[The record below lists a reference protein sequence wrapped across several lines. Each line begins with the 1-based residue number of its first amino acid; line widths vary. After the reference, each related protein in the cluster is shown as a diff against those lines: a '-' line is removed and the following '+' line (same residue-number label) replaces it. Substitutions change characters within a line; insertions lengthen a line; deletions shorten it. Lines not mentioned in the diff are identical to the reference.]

1 MLSPGWRIAH
11 FYLERS
17 QSSTLPLLFSA
28 GLIGVWRSM
37 RTSHTSTISIRFS
50 WPLGQWSHYSG
61 SSFPFRPDLEYCS
74 FKFEVTFALTY
85 IFYQQGPVVD
95 LHNSQSILD
104 DQARI
109 QLRIMGTSSSQPTLR
124 NHASGN
130 VFVNYFHDCRH
141 LQRAECLS
149 QHTPNRG
156 RTVLESKFPP
166 CSSGFPIFHNTH

>member
-11 FYLERS
+11 SYRERS
-17 QSSTLPLLFSA
+17 RSSTLPLLFSA
-28 GLIGVWRSM
+28 GPIGVWRSM

-50 WPLGQWSHYSG
+50 WRLGQWSHYSG
-61 SSFPFRPDLEYCS
+61 SSFPFRSEIEYCS
-74 FKFEVTFALTY
+74 FKFEITFALTY
-85 IFYQQGPVVD
+85 ILYQQWPMVD

-109 QLRIMGTSSSQPTLR
+109 QLRIMGTTSSQPTLR

-130 VFVNYFHDCRH
+130 VSVNYFHDCRH

-149 QHTPNRG
+149 QRASNRC
-156 RTVLESKFPP
+156 RTVLESTFPSYP
-166 CSSGFPIFHNTH
+166 SGFPIFHNTH